1 MSAADAWLNDAF
13 FDDADDE
20 SLDGGGTDHGVLWHA
35 VSPRWG
41 HSMHTMCSYQ
51 GMFPPKLAHYFIQR
65 FTSPGDL
72 VLDPFSG
79 RGTTVLQARVEGRR
93 SVGNDLNPLAYVLT
107 RAKASPPEWSAVM
120 KAVDQLDRRWRGT
133 SLRSVDDAPA
143 DIAMLFHP
151 KTLAQLLFLRSYLF
165 RRPMSRW
172 SREEFMIA
180 GAVAGILHGNHR
192 RDGTSQYLSISMPNT
207 FSMAPGYVRNY
218 IATHGLEQIEQD
230 VFDRL
235 RDKLA
240 RLYLDSFA
248 GPAGKV
254 TNQDAVKLLS
264 STSVRPESVDLL
276 LTSPPYLDVVNYGT
290 SNWIRLWW
298 LGLDGVATDGGVGR
312 RKLDA
317 KLDHQ
322 HNYDSYRAFM
332 RRAFQATAK
341 VLKPSGV
348 GVFVIGDVA
357 APGRDARPL
366 AEDVWNDVGSDTG
379 LRLLAVIQDA
389 LPTHNT
395 KVSRI
400 WGDTKGNATD
410 RERVLVLARSDSPG
424 IRDDLEISWDEP
436 YKDAGPDEAHDRT
449 RRARA
454 M

>member
-93 SVGNDLNPLAYVLT
+93 TVGNDLNPLAYVLT

-120 KAVDQLDRRWRGT
+120 KAVDQLERRWRRT
-133 SLRSVDDAPA
+133 SRRSVDDAPA

-180 GAVAGILHGNHR
+180 GATAGILHGNHR

-240 RLYLDSFA
+240 RLYLDTVA
-248 GPAGKV
+248 GAAGKV
-254 TNQDAVKLLS
+254 THQDAVKLLS
-264 STSVRPESVDLL
+264 STSVRPASVDLL

-298 LGLDGVATDGGVGR
+298 LGLDGLPR
-312 RKLDA
+312 
-317 KLDHQ
+317 
-322 HNYDSYRAFM
+322 
-332 RRAFQATAK
+332 TAA
-341 VLKPSGV
+341 S
-348 GVFVIGDVA
+348 
-357 APGRDARPL
+357 
-366 AEDVWNDVGSDTG
+366 
-379 LRLLAVIQDA
+379 
-389 LPTHNT
+389 
-395 KVSRI
+395 
-400 WGDTKGNATD
+400 
-410 RERVLVLARSDSPG
+410 
-424 IRDDLEISWDEP
+424 
-436 YKDAGPDEAHDRT
+436 DAGSWT
-449 RRARA
+449 RSSTTSTTTTPIEPSCTARFA
-454 M
+454 QQRRH